1 MSAYL
6 TKTRARFLGTAE
18 IARPFDSSEMKCQ
31 AVAQETLGKA
41 MCCLLECNCNGRGEG
56 PDRDHLEQGSQIVD
70 SSDPGLFLNE
80 ALRAPKSRC
89 QREKDTS
96 ADAAMARNAPAGN
109 VTGRLATLGVP
120 QTQSTIV
127 IGTVMMTCRRGPLW
141 PATPKRRARAPL
153 AAVRSALADSGAHV
167 VKPAGRG
174 QDGRCPVTVI
184 RSHRKPRIA
193 PSLERS

>member
-70 SSDPGLFLNE
+70 SSDPGRFLNE

-109 VTGRLATLGVP
+109 VTGRLATFHWHDGC
-120 QTQSTIV
+120 TSN
-127 IGTVMMTCRRGPLW
+127 TVNNSNRHRHDDLS
-141 PATPKRRARAPL
+141 ARPVVA
-153 AAVRSALADSGAHV
+153 RDTKTSCSGALGCRPV
-167 VKPAGRG
+167 GPRG
-174 QDGRCPVTVI
+174 
-184 RSHRKPRIA
+184 
-193 PSLERS
+193 